1 MSRSQF
7 DWQVGDDDGNWET
20 IAHESKGVRRHR
32 IPRWVWALVLAAIM
46 ATASGGYVTVRQRYE
61 TASQRMIFQIQ
72 SVVELEARAFEQGDE
87 ELFLAQQDET
97 PVPWYA
103 GPAPWLWTRLGS
115 ASGLGSVSGLGSA
128 SGLGR
133 SYLPRMAVLPATV
146 EDVDLRGGVAWV
158 LVIEDDPAVR
168 RVRFYR
174 QTDRG
179 WLHTAPDPEFWQ
191 EPVEHHHG
199 GQLVFYYHQRDQP
212 YIDPLVEQ
220 VGDAFYRVC
229 AFAGCKADERFEIL
243 IYPEYPEGDLSFD
256 LALPS
261 PWLSGIPVE
270 ADAEVKVPRTVLDVL
285 ERTVIAW
292 AATGEPAT
300 PFRWGQPVAAELW
313 LGVSPVTPEMVALGT
328 PLIRRES
335 ILRRRYSVPNREG
348 YTFP

>member
-20 IAHESKGVRRHR
+20 IARESGGVRRRR
-32 IPRWVWALVLAAIM
+32 IPRWVWALVLTAIL
-46 ATASGGYVTVRQRYE
+46 ATAIGGYVTVRRHYE
-61 TASQRMIFQIQ
+61 AASQQMTFQIQ
-72 SVVELEARAFEQGDE
+72 SVVDLEARVFSEGDE

-97 PVPWYA
+97 SVPWYA
-103 GPAPWLWTRLGS
+103 DLTPWIWTRFGS
-115 ASGLGSVSGLGSA
+115 ASSRGGAGGR
-128 SGLGR
+128 GR
-133 SYLPRMAVLPATV
+133 SYVPPMAVLPATV
-146 EDVDLRGGVAWV
+146 EDVNLRGDIAWV
-158 LVIEDDPAVR
+158 QVVEGNPPVR

-179 WLHTAPDPEFWQ
+179 WLHTAPDLEFWQ

-199 GQLVFYYHQRDQP
+199 GQLVFYYHRRDQP
-212 YIDPLVEQ
+212 YVDSLVEQ
-220 VGDAFYRVC
+220 VGDAFYRIC

-243 IYPEYPEGDLSFD
+243 IYPEYPAGDLSFD

-270 ADAEVKVPRTVLDVL
+270 AAASKSVPGAVFDVL
-285 ERTVIAW
+285 ERTVTAW
-292 AATGEPAT
+292 ATTRQPAT
-300 PFRWGQPVAAELW
+300 SLRWGQPVAAELW

-335 ILRRRYSVPNREG
+335 TLRGRYSAPNREG